1 MATFVHDQCAKYA
14 QNYDLTPN
22 EAEQRVREEWKLR
35 ELRRFESAKHART
48 LDQRLAQVR
57 EACEQAQT
65 AKGSDYRDAGQTVS
79 PAPNLKRVLLDGETA
94 KKRRRTGHVSHKT
107 SEDDGHEISQS
118 DTDEPHPL
126 QSANKNK
133 KSKSNTQASGGAEAK
148 ELRRS

>member
-1 MATFVHDQCAKYA
+1 M
-14 QNYDLTPN
+14 
-22 EAEQRVREEWKLR
+22 
-35 ELRRFESAKHART
+35 
-48 LDQRLAQVR
+48 R

-65 AKGSDYRDAGQTVS
+65 AEGSDYRDAGQTVS
-79 PAPNLKRVLLDGETA
+79 PAPNLKRVLLDGEPA

-148 ELRRS
+148 ELRRSSRMQAKKDDNGYAGSETPAETRKRLRGAKEAPDKYIPSKICN